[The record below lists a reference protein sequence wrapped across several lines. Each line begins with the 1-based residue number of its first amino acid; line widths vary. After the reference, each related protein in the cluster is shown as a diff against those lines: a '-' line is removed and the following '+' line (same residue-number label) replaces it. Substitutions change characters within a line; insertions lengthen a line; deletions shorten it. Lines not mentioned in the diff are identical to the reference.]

1 MSALHNGKIFRYIF
15 SLLALAVF
23 IQGISG
29 QQNRDRKPPVQQT
42 HKKTVKKKKSEPQ
55 PLLRAVTVQAD
66 VAGPFISKLQG
77 SGISYFEA
85 SLDVNLRNKWFPV
98 WEIGHASINHV
109 VDEGGLF
116 NAKGLYNRIGI
127 DVNLLSVTNPKQ
139 ITPSILYVG
148 VRFGFAPFNYDI
160 HNLPLKDEYW
170 GSNTITNLD
179 NLKSTAK
186 WGEFVAGIRLNVL
199 KNVTLGWSGRL
210 KMGLSTGKE
219 SYKPWYV
226 PGYGITGG
234 AVWGFTYNV
243 GYTIPL
249 K

>member
-1 MSALHNGKIFRYIF
+1 MSALLREKIFRYIF
-15 SLLALAVF
+15 SLLALVIF
-23 IQGISG
+23 IQGAVG
-29 QQNRDRKPPVQQT
+29 QQNKDRKPAVMQT
-42 HKKTVKKKKSEPQ
+42 HKKQVKKKTEPQ
-55 PLLRAVTVQAD
+55 PLLRAVTVQTD

-77 SGISYFEA
+77 SGISYYEA
-85 SLDVNLRNKWFPV
+85 SVDVNLRNKWFPI

-109 VDEGGLF
+109 TDEGGQF
-116 NAKGLYNRIGI
+116 NAKGMYNRIGI
-127 DVNLLSVTNPKQ
+127 NVNLLNITDPKQ

-148 VRFGFAPFNYDI
+148 VRMGFAPFNYDI

-170 GSNTITNLD
+170 GNSTITNLD

-186 WGEFVAGIRLNVL
+186 WGELVAGIRLNVL
-199 KNVTLGWSGRL
+199 KNITIGWSGRL
-210 KMGLSTGKE
+210 KIGLSTGKE

-226 PGYGITGG
+226 PGYGITGSS
-234 AVWGFTYNV
+234 VWGFTYNI